1 MLLSLFIILPLIVGV
16 FMLLM
21 PGQKPQRWLGA
32 FVGGALLALY
42 LFITCKGGNDGLTYQ
57 TQWFNFN
64 NVKTY
69 FALNAQGLGGLMI
82 LLSNLT
88 YLALFVY
95 LSTTKQKYN
104 NTFYGLLLITL
115 AGLNGV
121 FLAEDLILFY
131 FFWEVVL
138 IPVYFLIGLYGIG
151 KDKIRANMT
160 FFLYTI
166 LGSMFMLGGIIY
178 IGFFLQPA
186 SFLLADVVQV
196 TGPQYST
203 NTALALLFLIA
214 FVIKIPIFPFHTW
227 QPTIYKTSPTPL
239 TVVLSAL
246 MAKMGL
252 FAVVTWYLGMFPT
265 ISELFKYITYI
276 AIFGLVYASLIALSA
291 KNVKKIIAYS
301 SIAHLALIFV
311 SIFSELANG
320 VTGAYFQMF
329 SHGLVVLGLW
339 LCVDIMERKYELTD
353 IKSIGG
359 LAKVDPTL
367 SILFMIF
374 GLANVA
380 LPLTSSFIGEFMM
393 LSALFTHNPVLCV
406 VACLGVIL
414 SAVYTLRLSSALLF
428 GEVKNIKQKDAQK
441 GGFGP
446 IAVLSVIAI
455 IVIIL
460 GVYPTPIF
468 NLLAH

>member
-1 MLLSLFIILPLIVGV
+1 
-16 FMLLM
+16 MLLM
-21 PGQKPQRWLGA
+21 QGQKPQRWLGA
-32 FVGGALLALY
+32 FVGGALLAIY
-42 LFITCKGGNDGLTYQ
+42 FFVTCKSTGNELVYQ
-57 TQWFNFN
+57 AEWFNFN

-69 FALNAQGLGGLMI
+69 FALNAQGLGGLML
-82 LLSNLT
+82 LLSNFT

-95 LSTTKQKYN
+95 LATTKQKYT

-131 FFWEVVL
+131 FFWEIVL
-138 IPVYFLIGLYGIG
+138 IPVYFLIGLFGLG
-151 KDKIRANMT
+151 KDKLRANMT

-166 LGSMFMLGGIIY
+166 LGSMFMLGGIIF
-178 IGFFLQPA
+178 IGFYLQPT
-186 SFLLADVVQV
+186 SFLLADVQQV
-196 TGPQYST
+196 TATEYST

-214 FVIKIPIFPFHTW
+214 FVIKIPVFPFHTW

-252 FAVVTWYLGMFPT
+252 FAVVTWYLGLFP
-265 ISELFKYITYI
+265 IVSELFQYVTYI

-311 SIFSELANG
+311 SVFSELANG
-320 VTGAYFQMF
+320 VSGAYFQMF

-339 LCVDIMERKYELTD
+339 LCVDIMEKKYHLTD

-367 SILFMIF
+367 SILFMVF

-414 SAVYTLRLSSALLF
+414 SAVYTLRLLGEILF
-428 GEVKNIKQKDAQK
+428 GEVKNIKQKDVKKESIGAV
-441 GGFGP
+441 
-446 IAVLSVIAI
+446 IVLSVIAI
-455 IVIIL
+455 IIIVI

>member
-21 PGQKPQRWLGA
+21 KGQKPQRWLGA

-42 LFITCKGGNDGLTYQ
+42 FFITCKGGNDELTYQ

-64 NVKTY
+64 SVKTY
-69 FALNAQGLGGLMI
+69 FALNAQGLGGLML
-82 LLSNLT
+82 LLSNFT

-95 LSTTKQKYN
+95 LSTSKQNYS

-138 IPVYFLIGLYGIG
+138 IPVYFLIGLFGLG
-151 KDKIRANMT
+151 KDRLRANMT

-178 IGFFLQPA
+178 IGFFLKPA
-186 SFLLADVVQV
+186 SFLLADVQQV
-196 TGPQYST
+196 TAAAYST

-252 FAVVTWYLGMFPT
+252 FAVVTWYLGMFPEV
-265 ISELFKYITYI
+265 SVLFKYIMYI

-311 SIFSELANG
+311 SLFSELANG
-320 VTGAYFQMF
+320 ITGAYFQMF

-339 LCVDIMERKYELTD
+339 LCVDIMERKYHLTD

-367 SILFMIF
+367 AILFMVF

-393 LSALFTHNPVLCV
+393 LSALFTFNPVLCV

-414 SAVYTLRLSSALLF
+414 SAVYTLRLSGALLF
-428 GEVKNIKQKDAQK
+428 GEVKNIKQKEAKK

-455 IVIIL
+455 VIIIL

>member
-1 MLLSLFIILPLIVGV
+1 
-16 FMLLM
+16 MLLM
-21 PGQKPQRWLGA
+21 QGQKPQRWLGA
-32 FVGGALLALY
+32 FVGGALLAVHFFL
-42 LFITCKGGNDGLTYQ
+42 ICKSGNDDLVFQ
-57 TQWFNFN
+57 AEWFNFN

-69 FALNAQGLGGLMI
+69 FALNALGLGGLML
-82 LLSNLT
+82 LLSNFT
-88 YLALFVY
+88 YVALFVY
-95 LSTTKQKYN
+95 LATTKQKYT

-138 IPVYFLIGLYGIG
+138 IPVYFLIGLFGLG
-151 KDKIRANMT
+151 KDKLRANMT

-178 IGFFLQPA
+178 IGFFLKPT
-186 SFLLADVVQV
+186 SFLFADVQQV
-196 TGPQYST
+196 TAVAYST

-227 QPTIYKTSPTPL
+227 QPKIYKTSPTPL

-252 FAVVTWYLGMFPT
+252 FAVVTWYLGLFPMV
-265 ISELFKYITYI
+265 SELFKYIMYI

-311 SIFSELANG
+311 SVFSELQNG
-320 VTGAYFQMF
+320 VSGAYFQMF

-339 LCVDIMERKYELTD
+339 LCVDIMEKKYHLTD

-367 SILFMIF
+367 SILFMVF

-393 LSALFTHNPVLCV
+393 LSALFTHHPVLCV

-414 SAVYTLRLSSALLF
+414 SAVYTLRLSGEILF
-428 GEVKNIKQKDAQK
+428 GEVKNIKQKDAKK

-446 IAVLSVIAI
+446 VAVLAVIAI
-455 IVIIL
+455 IIIVI